1 MKRNTKQLIIEKG
14 AEIINL
20 KGFHHTG
27 IQEILDA
34 ADVPKGSFYNYF
46 KSKDDFGLQVIDYYV
61 EQFAMLLDNTIKD
74 STLSP
79 TEKMKKVLLFFM
91 EFYKSK
97 NYAYG
102 CPIGNLSQEM
112 GDLSPIFSEKLRN
125 AGDAMVDS
133 CLVLLEEAQK
143 TGEISPQLNL
153 RETTYF
159 IISSWHGALMRMKV
173 EKSLAPLENHYRYV
187 FDYILRP

>member
-1 MKRNTKQLIIEKG
+1 MKRNTKQIIIEKG

-34 ADVPKGSFYNYF
+34 AEVPKGSFYNYF

-61 EQFAMLLDNTIKD
+61 EQFALLLDNTIKD

-79 TEKMKKVLLFFM
+79 TGKMRKVLLFFM
-91 EFYKSK
+91 DFYKSR

-102 CPIGNLSQEM
+102 CPIGNLSQEL
-112 GDLSPIFSEKLRN
+112 GDLSPVFSEKLRN
-125 AGDAMVDS
+125 AGDKMVDS

>member
-1 MKRNTKQLIIEKG
+1 MDRKG
-14 AEIINL
+14 IFQYL
-20 KGFHHTG
+20 QG
-27 IQEILDA
+27 
-34 ADVPKGSFYNYF
+34 KGSFYNYF

-61 EQFAMLLDNTIKD
+61 EQFALLLDNTIKD

-79 TEKMKKVLLFFM
+79 TGKMRKVLLFFM
-91 EFYKSK
+91 DFYKSK

-112 GDLSPIFSEKLRN
+112 GDLSPVFSEKLRN
-125 AGDAMVDS
+125 AGDKMVDS

-159 IISSWHGALMRMKV
+159 IISSWHGALMRMKA
-173 EKSLAPLENHYRYV
+173 EKSLAPPTIRGASTRAPV
-187 FDYILRP
+187 PAPPI